1 MNDQIIDT
9 SDIPWIDLKVGITKE
24 LVGKKFLN
32 SGSIR
37 LFCLR
42 SKEKFASHDHDYV
55 QIMYF
60 LTGEGI
66 VALDDVETA
75 VKPGLIVIVKPNQ
88 CHAIENTGDHPMDVI
103 VVESYEPVHH
113 SSQWVDF

>member
-9 SDIPWIDLKVGITKE
+9 SDIPWEDLKIGITKE
-24 LVGKKFLN
+24 LVGKSLLN
-32 SGSIR
+32 SSSIR

-42 SKEKFASHDHDYV
+42 SNEKFESHDHDFI

-60 LTGEGI
+60 LTGDGI
-66 VALDDVETA
+66 VSLDDVKTE

-88 CHAIENTGDHPMDVI
+88 CHAIENTGEKPMDVI
-103 VVESYEPVHH
+103 VVESYEPVQHNNP
-113 SSQWVDF
+113 WVDF